1 MANLDDDTR
10 WLHSDTD
17 LLSGHGVSY
26 NVNVNNIIYFF
37 ITILNLIIFF

>member
-1 MANLDDDTR
+1 MVFTSSKMANLDDDTR

-26 NVNVNNIIYFF
+26 NVNVNLFSI
-37 ITILNLIIFF
+37 NLI

>member
-1 MANLDDDTR
+1 MANIDDDTR

-26 NVNVNNIIYFF
+26 NVNVKRLF
-37 ITILNLIIFF
+37 IFLLL